1 MKVKLLKDTPDLKAG
16 AIFTTLRYNACTK
29 DFLDRMENVYPTDFY
44 HFLDDEFVQ
53 EPDSTRIEDYI
64 YYSLDRIKC
73 LPEWFEILEDEL

>member
-29 DFLDRMENVYPTDFY
+29 DFLDGMENNISTDVY

-53 EPDSTRIEDYI
+53 EPLSVRIEDYI
-64 YYSLDRIKC
+64 YYSLDRIKS